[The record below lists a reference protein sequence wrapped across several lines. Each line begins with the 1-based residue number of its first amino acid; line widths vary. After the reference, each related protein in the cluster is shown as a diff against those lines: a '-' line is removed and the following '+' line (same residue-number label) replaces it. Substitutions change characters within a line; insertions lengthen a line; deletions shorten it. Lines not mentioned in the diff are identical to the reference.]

1 MDTEAKKTTLRMI
14 PYGLYVLT
22 ATGREGWMSAATV
35 NWVTQASFTPP
46 LVAVGVKTDSQ
57 THELIDDSKA
67 FVLNVIA
74 KGDNGVAFTFFKPAP
89 VAGNTIGGES
99 FTLGAEVK
107 APVLDKAPA
116 HVECKVV
123 DAVKRGDHTLFVGEV
138 VNARVKVPPTGRA
151 DEAICWLKDLGE
163 KIYYGG

>member
-1 MDTEAKKTTLRMI
+1 MDADAKKTALRMI

-22 ATGREGWMSAATV
+22 AAGKDGRMTAATV
-35 NWVTQASFTPP
+35 NWVTQASFAPP

-57 THELIDDSKA
+57 THALIDESRE

-74 KGDNGVAFTFFKPAP
+74 KGDNAVAFAFFKPAA
-89 VAGNTIGGES
+89 VEGNTIGGER
-99 FTLGAEVK
+99 FVPGAAVK

-116 HVECKVV
+116 HVECRVV

-138 VNARVKVPPTGRA
+138 VEAQVKVPPTGRA

-163 KIYYGG
+163 KVYYGG